1 MPPAPSIRPT
11 AVPAAPTAVL
21 IGLGSNRSHGRH
33 GRPPGV
39 VRAAITALAAGGLA
53 IRKSSPILETA
64 PLGPSNRRYANAAV
78 LADWAGSPLQLLAL
92 LKRTEADF
100 GRRRG
105 QRWGARVL
113 DCDLLA
119 FAHETVRGPDLTV
132 PHARLH
138 ERLFV
143 LDPLLALWPDWRHPR
158 LNLRVRHLAARLR
171 RPRPV
176 DCSG

>member
-1 MPPAPSIRPT
+1 M
-11 AVPAAPTAVL
+11 AVL

-39 VRAAITALAAGGLA
+39 VRAAVKALGKGGLEV
-53 IRKSSPILETA
+53 RRMSPVLETA
-64 PLGPSNRRYANAAV
+64 PLGPSNRRYANAAF
-78 LADWAGSPLQLLAL
+78 LADWSGSPEQLLAL
-92 LKRTEADF
+92 LKRTEAEF

-113 DCDLLA
+113 DCDILA
-119 FAHETVRGPDLTV
+119 FGNETVRAHGLTV

-143 LDPLLALWPDWRHPR
+143 LVPLLGLWPCWRHPR
-158 LNLRVRHLAARLR
+158 LKRSVRQMAARLR
-171 RPRPV
+171 RPQPV
-176 DCSG
+176 DCSL

>member
-1 MPPAPSIRPT
+1 
-11 AVPAAPTAVL
+11 
-21 IGLGSNRSHGRH
+21 
-33 GRPPGV
+33 
-39 VRAAITALAAGGLA
+39 VRAAVKALRKGGLKVRA
-53 IRKSSPILETA
+53 VSPILETA
-64 PLGPSNRRYANAAV
+64 PLGPSNRRYANAAL
-78 LADWAGSPLQLLAL
+78 LADWPGSPQQLLAL

-119 FAHETVRGPDLTV
+119 FGHETVRAPGLTV

-143 LDPLLALWPDWRHPR
+143 LDPLLTLWPGWRHPR
-158 LNLRVRHLAARLR
+158 LNRSVRHMAARLR
-171 RPRPV
+171 RPHPH
-176 DCSG
+176 DCPG

>member
-1 MPPAPSIRPT
+1 
-11 AVPAAPTAVL
+11 
-21 IGLGSNRSHGRH
+21 
-33 GRPPGV
+33 
-39 VRAAITALAAGGLA
+39 VRAAVKALAAGGLT
-53 IRKSSPILETA
+53 IRKCAPIIQTA
-64 PLGPSNRRYANAAV
+64 PLGPSNRRYANAAL
-78 LADWAGSPLQLLAL
+78 LAEWSGSPQQLLDL
-92 LKRTEADF
+92 LKRTEAEF

-119 FAHETVRGPDLTV
+119 FGHQIVRAPGLAV

-143 LDPLLALWPDWRHPR
+143 LDPVLTLWADWRHPR
-158 LNLRVRHLAARLR
+158 LNRSVRHMAARLR

-176 DCSG
+176 DCPG